1 MIKTIQTREEA
12 YLQFSEDEMIELGL
26 NKGQKFTW
34 VAQSDGSF
42 LLKPHEK
49 IEIELS
55 EYPREILEFLIKE
68 SIEKDV
74 SVNDIINEA
83 VEEFVAS
90 EKEGID

>member
-12 YLQFSEDEMIELGL
+12 YLQFTEDEMAELGL
-26 NKGQKFTW
+26 KQGQKFTW
-34 VAQSDGSF
+34 VSQNDGSF

-68 SIEKDV
+68 SIEKDI

-90 EKEGID
+90 ENY